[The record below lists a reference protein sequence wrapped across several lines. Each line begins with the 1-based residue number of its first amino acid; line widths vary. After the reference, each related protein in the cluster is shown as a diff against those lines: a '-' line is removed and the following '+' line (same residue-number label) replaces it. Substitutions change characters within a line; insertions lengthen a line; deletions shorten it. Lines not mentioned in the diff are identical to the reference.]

1 MSPRTEGLWSARK
14 KFAGNAGAPGRV
26 VCSGAPSRLRC
37 AGQIR
42 VLTGNVWAGVGF
54 QPAFQVVA
62 QRLLSRDLFEV
73 DGTDTVMGPVF
84 PLRLLLPLP
93 FALGVTV
100 TMLLIRVTGTW
111 PGKVPEPAE

>member
-1 MSPRTEGLWSARK
+1 M
-14 KFAGNAGAPGRV
+14 
-26 VCSGAPSRLRC
+26 
-37 AGQIR
+37 
-42 VLTGNVWAGVGF
+42 LTGNVWAGVGF

-62 QRLLSRDLFEV
+62 QALLSRDLFQV

-84 PLRLLLPLP
+84 PLRLPLP

-111 PGKVPEPAE
+111 PGKVPGPAE